1 MKLVSIVGA
10 RPQFVKLGP
19 ISQAIGSHNSRHTG
33 DSYINHAVIHT
44 GQHYD
49 LQLSDVF
56 FREIDLPTPQVNL
69 GVGSGPH
76 GKQTGRMI
84 EQLERILVE
93 CSPDIVLVY
102 GDTNS
107 TLAAALAA
115 AKLHIPIAH
124 VEAGLR
130 SFNKGMPEEINR
142 VLTDHASTLLFCP
155 TRKAVENLRHE
166 GFTNIVNEGHLVSIS
181 NLDCDLLPAVNHELR
196 TTNHAPIIINIGD
209 VMYDVYLTL
218 AERAD
223 AESDIVQRLN
233 LKVKDYALVTIHRA
247 ENTDDPER
255 LRGIL
260 EGIRSLAKDSMRCVL
275 PIHPRTRTAL
285 SHLGDRIDC
294 SALEIIDP
302 IGYLDM
308 LKLER
313 NARMILT
320 DSGGVQKE
328 AYFSQIPCVTLREE
342 TEWVELVEAGWN
354 WLGGAE
360 PAQIQDAI
368 RHAFAFD
375 RAANQAT
382 LLYGDGHAS
391 ERIVQL
397 LKDWWA
403 RV

>member
-10 RPQFVKLGP
+10 RPQFVKLSP
-19 ISQAIGSHNSRHTG
+19 ISRAIGFHNSRHPG
-33 DSYINHAVIHT
+33 ESYIEQTVIHT

-49 LQLSDVF
+49 LQMSDVF
-56 FREIDLPTPQVNL
+56 FREIDLPTPQANL

-76 GKQTGRMI
+76 GQQTGRMI
-84 EQLERILVE
+84 EQLERVLVE
-93 CSPDIVLVY
+93 RSPDVVLVY

-115 AKLHIPIAH
+115 AKLHIPVAH

-130 SFNKGMPEEINR
+130 SFNKKMPEEINR
-142 VLTDHASTLLFCP
+142 VLTDHASTILFCP
-155 TRKAVENLRHE
+155 TRHAVENLRHE
-166 GFTNIVNEGHLVSIS
+166 GFTNIVNDGHLVS
-181 NLDCDLLPAVNHELR
+181 NLDCDLLPAVNHEPR
-196 TTNHAPIIINIGD
+196 TTNYNPLVVNVGD

-223 AESDIVQRLN
+223 AESDIVQRLD
-233 LKVKDYALVTIHRA
+233 LKAKDYALVTIHRA
-247 ENTDDPER
+247 ENTDSPTR

-260 EGIRSLAKDSMRCVL
+260 EGIRSLAEDSMRCVL

-328 AYFSQIPCVTLREE
+328 AYFSQVPCVTLREE

-354 WLGGAE
+354 WLGGAD
-360 PAQIQDAI
+360 PVQIQDAV
-368 RHAFAFD
+368 RHALAFD
-375 RAANQAT
+375 QANQTT

-391 ERIVQL
+391 ERIVRQ
-397 LKDWWA
+397 LKDWWERA
-403 RV
+403 